1 MNLICVIALYRYRI
15 LREKIITTFRFQTV
29 WFFACN
35 VVARHKLFGFSFA
48 TLLQCPNCLVSRLQ
62 RCCKAQTFWFLVCN
76 VVARPKLFG
85 FLFATLLQGANCLVS
100 RLQQCCKAQTF
111 WFLVCN
117 IVARPKLF
125 GFLFA
130 TLLQGPNFL
139 VSCLQC
145 CCKAQTKQF
154 YRCGSSARVKPN
166 SFIVA
171 EVPQASNQTVSFCR
185 GFKRVNLNYV
195 LGVGARLSSRLLLQF
210 VFIGQEGAEGYL
222 FGFFDGAKQFA
233 ARCIGMPAAVE
244 KACGHGLAVESV
256 ARTKTNKD

>member
-29 WFFACN
+29 WFLVCN
-35 VVARHKLFGFSFA
+35 SVARPKLFGFSFA
-48 TLLQCPNCLVSRLQ
+48 TLLQGANFLVSRLQ
-62 RCCKAQTFWFLVCN
+62 QCCKAQTVWFLVCN

-85 FLFATLLQGANCLVS
+85 FSFATMLQGSNLLVS
-100 RLQQCCKAQTF
+100 RLQ
-111 WFLVCN
+111 W
-117 IVARPKLF
+117 
-125 GFLFA
+125 
-130 TLLQGPNFL
+130 
-139 VSCLQC
+139 
-145 CCKAQTKQF
+145 CCKAQTKRF
-154 YRCGSSARVKPN
+154 HRCGSSAGIKPN
-166 SFIVA
+166 GFIVA
-171 EVPQASNQTVSFCR
+171 GVPQASNQTISFCR

-256 ARTKTNKD
+256 ARTKTNQD